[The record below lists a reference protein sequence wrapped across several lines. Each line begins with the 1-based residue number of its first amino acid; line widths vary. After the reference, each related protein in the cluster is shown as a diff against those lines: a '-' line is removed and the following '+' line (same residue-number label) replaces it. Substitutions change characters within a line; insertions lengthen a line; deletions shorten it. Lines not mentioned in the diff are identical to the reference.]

1 MRPHFLQVTCPVWV
15 DATVVE
21 GGRGRAYGSGMITPT
36 RQVIIPVTK
45 RAPPPINTGRS
56 TAHANTLP
64 ESIVRRHELA
74 AAAVRTGPRTTMIIP
89 RMKMSDLK
97 VLSQRVEPLRS
108 LLNTGRSRG
117 FLRLCYW
124 FRGHM

>member
-1 MRPHFLQVTCPVWV
+1 
-15 DATVVE
+15 
-21 GGRGRAYGSGMITPT
+21 MITPT
-36 RQVIIPVTK
+36 RQVIIPETK

-64 ESIVRRHELA
+64 ESIVRMHELA

-97 VLSQRVEPLRS
+97 FCHSG
-108 LLNTGRSRG
+108 LNR
-117 FLRLCYW
+117 
-124 FRGHM
+124 